1 MRWHLD
7 FKASLQNLTDNRD
20 LIWFIASVGRE
31 EETQTLQNVW
41 PIFPIGN
48 KKWDRNCKYSCM
60 LNEINSKVWKCET
73 FLFVSR
79 RFLDLYVSYITAQT
93 ADTRDLWRPWRK
105 QTRLCIACPGIAQLY
120 GFVSS
125 LRIRKSSEL
134 SWDIGI

>member
-31 EETQTLQNVW
+31 EEIQTLQNLW
-41 PIFPIGN
+41 PIFPKGN

-60 LNEINSKVWKCET
+60 LNEINSKVRKCKT
-73 FLFVSR
+73 FLFVSG
-79 RFLDLYVSYITAQT
+79 RFLEKCITAQT

-105 QTRLCIACPGIAQLY
+105 QRRICIACPGIAQLY

-125 LRIRKSSEL
+125 LKIRKSSEL